1 MWQRR
6 LAGGVLMPTR
16 DGWLTAGLFFVA
28 LATLMLEVLD
38 TRLLSVVT
46 WYHLTFFAVSMAML
60 GMAAGAVI
68 VFLGGETFGNARI
81 GDVLPRVT
89 FWFAVVLAVSHVG
102 NLVIPFSAV
111 TDWPAAQVA
120 ALTMSTVVLA
130 SPFVLSGISI
140 TLALT
145 RTAGPMGRLYG
156 ADLVGAAGGCL
167 AIIWILEYTDI
178 TSTAFVAAA
187 CAAAGAACFARW
199 AGRRAWPPTVLAVG
213 LLALAAAN
221 ASADQPLGAIYPKSR
236 NLWFLRSIV
245 DYSAWNAHSN
255 VLVQVPT
262 EGHVFLWGGS
272 DKTPEFPARV
282 AWASIDGMAGTPIT
296 EWKGSPEELDWA
308 QYDVVSLAYRLRN
321 GRAGVI
327 GVGGGRDILTAL
339 AFRNRSVT
347 GIEINRVLLDAITN
361 RYRKFA
367 GIADAP
373 GVRLVHDEARSY
385 LTRAGEQFDVLQMSL
400 IDTWAATGAG
410 AFTLSENGL
419 YTREGWRVFL
429 SSLTP
434 TGVFTVSRW
443 FEPQA
448 VSETTRLLALGVA
461 ALVDAGVGDPR
472 AHLMLVTQG
481 RVATLL
487 VSRSPFTSEDGEI
500 IRRVAADL
508 GFTVQVAPWADAPEA
523 RLGLIA
529 KARTHAEIEAIASAD
544 REFDFSAPTD
554 ARPYFFNMLKPAAV
568 FRHGVFRDGGIVAGN
583 LRATT
588 TLLGLLALASVLV
601 GAIIVWPLVQAGR
614 PELPAPVFRSA
625 IAYFAIIGLGFML
638 IQIPMLQR
646 FSIYLGHPTY
656 TFSIVLF
663 LMILAAGLGSLA
675 SDRLGLDRGAP
686 VRLPLAIGTLV
697 LIETL
702 LIQPAID
709 RTMGWHLGGRTLV
722 VAGFIVP
729 LAFALGM
736 CFPIGMRLVGRH
748 SDRITAWMWG
758 VNGACGVIASIVA
771 VMGSMWLGINSSLF
785 AAAALYAL
793 LALPMSRLS
802 KSFTIKG

>member
-1 MWQRR
+1 
-6 LAGGVLMPTR
+6 MPTR
-16 DGWLTAGLFFVA
+16 NAWLTAGLFFVA

-68 VFLGGETFGNARI
+68 VFLAGDVFGPGRVRQ
-81 GDVLPRVT
+81 VLPRAAL
-89 FWFAVVLAVSHVG
+89 WFAIALAVCHVG
-102 NLVIPFSAV
+102 NLVIPFTAV

-120 ALTMSTVVLA
+120 AMAVSTVVLA
-130 SPFVLSGISI
+130 APFVASGIAI

-156 ADLVGAAGGCL
+156 ADLLGAATGCL
-167 AIIWILEYTDI
+167 AIILVLEHTDI

-187 CAAAGAACFARW
+187 CAAIGAACFARW
-199 AGRRAWPPTVLAVG
+199 AGASVRPAALVALVLVAGAV
-213 LLALAAAN
+213 AN
-221 ASADQPLGAIYPKSR
+221 ASAQQPLGAIYPKSR

-245 DYSAWNAHSN
+245 DYSGWNAHSN
-255 VLVQVPT
+255 VIVQVPT
-262 EGHVFLWGGS
+262 ESHVFLWGGS
-272 DKTPEFPARV
+272 DKAPEFPARV

-296 EWKGSPEELDWA
+296 EWKGRPEELAWV
-308 QYDVVSLAYRLRN
+308 QYDVTSLAYRLRN

-327 GVGGGRDILTAL
+327 GVGGGRDVLTGL
-339 AFRNRSVT
+339 AFRNASVT
-347 GIEINRVLLDAITN
+347 GIEINRVLLDAVTK
-361 RYRKFA
+361 RYRTFA

-429 SSLTP
+429 KSLTP

-448 VSETTRLLALGVA
+448 VSETTRLLSLGVA
-461 ALVDAGVGDPR
+461 SLLDAGVVEPR
-472 AHLMLVTQG
+472 ANLMLITQG

-487 VSRSPFTSEDGEI
+487 VSRSPFTEADADI
-500 IRRVAADL
+500 IQRAVAEM
-508 GFTVQVAPWADAPEA
+508 GFTVQVSPWTEPSDA
-523 RLGLIA
+523 RLGQIA
-529 KARTHAEIEAIASAD
+529 RARTQVDISAVAAAD
-544 REFDFSAPTD
+544 RDFDFSAPTD
-554 ARPYFFNMLKPAAV
+554 ARPYFFNMLKPGAV

-588 TLLGLLALASVLV
+588 TLLGLLAFALVLV
-601 GAIIVWPLVQAGR
+601 GAIIVWPLVQSGR
-614 PELPAPVFRSA
+614 PDLPPSVFSSA
-625 IAYFAIIGLGFML
+625 VAYFAIIGLGFML

-646 FSIYLGHPTY
+646 FSLYLGHPTY

-663 LMILAAGLGSLA
+663 LMILAAGLGSLL
-675 SDRLGLDRGAP
+675 SDRLSLTGGGP
-686 VRLPLAIGTLV
+686 VRLPLAIGALV
-697 LIETL
+697 LVETL
-702 LIQPAID
+702 LLQPAID
-709 RTMGWHLGGRTLV
+709 ATMGWQLPGRTLV
-722 VAGFIVP
+722 VAAFLVP
-729 LAFALGM
+729 LAIALGM

-758 VNGACGVIASIVA
+758 VNGATGVIASILA

-785 AAAALYAL
+785 TAAALYAL
-793 LALPMSRLS
+793 LTLPMLRLS
-802 KSFTIKG
+802 RISSATS